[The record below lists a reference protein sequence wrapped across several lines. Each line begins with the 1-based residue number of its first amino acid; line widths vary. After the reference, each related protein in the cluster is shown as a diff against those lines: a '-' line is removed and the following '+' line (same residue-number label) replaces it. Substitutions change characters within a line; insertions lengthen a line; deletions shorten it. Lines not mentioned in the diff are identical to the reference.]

1 MNPISEDIY
10 ALIAKFLTSHLSEA
24 EAAELEDWKL
34 ASRENL
40 QEYNDFISLWAQSG
54 SLKMPESIDQLEAQ
68 NIIRKKA
75 GIHSPRKRWIN
86 LAVQAAAVL
95 VLSLIFSGIYNS
107 LNHNNLKQ
115 NFANNSSSQIYQE
128 IKAAYG
134 TQAKVELADGTKVFL
149 NSGSKL
155 RFPQTFTNQQQR
167 TVILDG
173 EGYFEVT
180 KNKEQPFIVQ
190 TNGLNIRVLGT
201 KFNVD
206 AYTDSP
212 SVSVA
217 LVEGSVML
225 QRNKDGK
232 TKDLMQLSPN
242 QVATLNPTD
251 RTLSKTD
258 VSDLYKYT
266 AWINGRIVFYGDP
279 IQTVVKKLEKWYNVD
294 IVISDKKLEG
304 YKFTGTFIDES
315 LEQILNILSM
325 SSQMT
330 YVMQPIGKKAD
341 NSMSKRVII
350 LKSKNLN

>member
-1 MNPISEDIY
+1 MNPISEDKY

-24 EAAELEDWKL
+24 ETTELEEWKL

-54 SLKMPESIDQLEAQ
+54 SLEMPESINQLEAQ
-68 NIIRKKA
+68 NVIFRKA
-75 GIHSPRKRWIN
+75 GIHSSRKRWIN
-86 LAVQAAAVL
+86 LAVQAAAIL
-95 VLSLIFSGIYNS
+95 VLSFIFSGIYNS
-107 LNHNNLKQ
+107 LIHNNRNQ
-115 NFANNSSSQIYQE
+115 NFANNSSSLIYQE

-155 RFPQTFTNQQQR
+155 RFPQTFANQQQR
-167 TVILDG
+167 KVVLDG

-180 KNKEQPFIVQ
+180 KNKEQPFIVEANQ
-190 TNGLNIRVLGT
+190 LNIKVLGT

-206 AYTDSP
+206 AYGDNS

-225 QRNKDGK
+225 QGNGGGQNN
-232 TKDLMQLSPN
+232 DLMQLSPN
-242 QVATLNPTD
+242 QVATLNQVD
-251 RTLSKTD
+251 QTLSKSD
-258 VSDLYKYT
+258 VADLYKYT

-294 IVISDKKLEG
+294 IVISDKRLES

-330 YVMQPIGKKAD
+330 YAIQPNTKQPD
-341 NSMSKRVII
+341 NSMSQRRII

>member
-1 MNPISEDIY
+1 MNPISDDIY
-10 ALIAKFLTSHLSEA
+10 ALIAKFLTAHLNEA
-24 EAAELEDWKL
+24 ETAELEEWKL
-34 ASRENL
+34 ASSENL

-54 SLKMPESIDQLEAQ
+54 SLKMPESINQLKAQ
-68 NIIRKKA
+68 NIIRTKA
-75 GIHSPRKRWIN
+75 GIHPSRKRWIH

-95 VLSLIFSGIYNS
+95 VLSLIFSGIYNY
-107 LNHNNLKQ
+107 LNHGSSSM
-115 NFANNSSSQIYQE
+115 NFANNWSSPVYQE

-155 RFPQTFTNQQQR
+155 RFPQTFANQQQR
-167 TVILDG
+167 IVILDG

-190 TNGLNIRVLGT
+190 ANMLNVRVIGT

-206 AYTDSP
+206 AYTDNASI
-212 SVSVA
+212 SVA

-225 QRNKDGK
+225 QGNTGNLN
-232 TKDLMQLSPN
+232 KDLMELKPN

-258 VSDLYKYT
+258 VPDLYKYT

-279 IQTVVKKLEKWYNVD
+279 IQTVVKKLEKWYNVE
-294 IVISDKKLEG
+294 IVISDKKLED
-304 YKFTGTFIDES
+304 YKFTATFIDEP

-330 YVMQPIGKKAD
+330 YTIQPIAKQAD
-341 NSMSKRVII
+341 NSMSQRRII
-350 LKSKNLN
+350 LKSKI